1 MDRCNADR
9 QAGAPHVDHSRS
21 PLDRLKADKIANL
34 SSDLKGDILLLGGMP
49 LMHPTAT
56 KLR

>member
-1 MDRCNADR
+1 MDRCN
-9 QAGAPHVDHSRS
+9 AGAPHVDHSRS